1 MAGKFSPVLAP
12 KEGFL
17 ATARTRDFWFFI
29 FFLETAPSSFARA
42 LGRVGEVEISD
53 PVIRWRGEPDAALS
67 VEEKFAHHGFGM
79 RERIFDHFP
88 GIRVEASNQ
97 ILIRGRIPNP
107 IVLAH
112 NDRVRRCCRSRQLIF
127 LECFRLWIKPSDLVC
142 GAFSEP
148 HYSVGID

>member
-1 MAGKFSPVLAP
+1 MAGKFSLVLAR
-12 KEGFL
+12 KESFL
-17 ATARTRDFWFFI
+17 ATTRTRNYWFFSV
-29 FFLETAPSSFARA
+29 FLETATSSFARV

-67 VEEKFAHHGFGM
+67 VEEKFAHHGFGV
-79 RERIFDHFP
+79 RGRIVDHFA

-127 LECFRLWIKPSDLVC
+127 LEYLRLWIKPSDLVS

-148 HYSVGID
+148 